1 MLSIA
6 KVTRLRSIIFSVH
19 FAVLLG
25 LLVFTCIPLT
35 ITSSLPI
42 QIWSKQLGLYAA
54 LVGIFYLHLR
64 VLIPRL
70 LYNNR
75 GGAFALLVFLIC
87 IAAPVLNHQADKL
100 MDLPGLLRRFAPGH
114 PPLDDRY
121 TPVGDLSIMI
131 MTMIVIGIAIIIS
144 VTRKVQADLLKE
156 KALENDRI
164 AGELAALRSQI
175 NPHFFFN
182 VLHTIYGLTEID
194 ADKARQAIY
203 TLSQMMRY
211 VLYETRQQ
219 STTVEKELRLIDS
232 YRQLM
237 QLRLPE
243 HVQVVFNL
251 PVGPADAPLS
261 PMLLLPFVENAFK
274 HGVSTVQPS
283 HIYISALL
291 CQESLHFEVRN
302 TLFTEQAKET
312 DEGSGIGL
320 ANTRRR
326 LDLIYPGKYKLTVK
340 EDRELWEFRIELQIF
355 LT

>member
-1 MLSIA
+1 M
-6 KVTRLRSIIFSVH
+6 RSIIFSVH

-35 ITSSLPI
+35 ITASLPV
-42 QIWSKQLGLYAA
+42 QIWTKQLGLYAI

-64 VLIPRL
+64 VFIPKL

-75 GGAFALLVFLIC
+75 SGIFALLVFLIC
-87 IAAPVLNHQADKL
+87 IAAPLLNHQTDKL

-114 PPLDDRY
+114 PPIDERY

-131 MTMIVIGIAIIIS
+131 ITMIVIGIAIIIS
-144 VTRKVQADLLKE
+144 VSRKVHADLLKE

-164 AGELAALRSQI
+164 AGELSVLRSQI

-182 VLHTIYGLTEID
+182 VLHTIYGLTGID
-194 ADKARQAIY
+194 ADRAREAIY
-203 TLSQMMRY
+203 TLSHMMRY
-211 VLYETRQQ
+211 VLYETRQA
-219 STTVEKELRLIDS
+219 STTLEKELHLIDS

-243 HVQVVFNL
+243 HVRVVFNQPEG
-251 PVGPADAPLS
+251 PVNASLS

-274 HGVSTVQPS
+274 HGISTVQPS
-283 HIYISALL
+283 HIYISAQL
-291 CQESLHFEVRN
+291 CQGLLRFEVRN
-302 TLFTEQAKET
+302 TLFAGTAKET

-326 LDLIYPGKYKLTVK
+326 LDLIYPGKHKLSVK
-340 EDRELWEFRIELQIF
+340 EDHELQEFRIELQIS

>member
-1 MLSIA
+1 VLPLVKIS
-6 KVTRLRSIIFSVH
+6 RLRSLIFSVH

-42 QIWSKQLGLYAA
+42 QIWTKQLALYAS

-64 VLIPRL
+64 VLIPKL
-70 LYNNR
+70 LYNNS
-75 GGAFALLVFLIC
+75 GGTFALLVFLIC
-87 IAAPVLNHQADKL
+87 IAAPLLNHQADKL
-100 MDLPGLLRRFAPGH
+100 MDLPGLLRRFAPRH
-114 PPLDDRY
+114 PPIDDRY

-144 VTRKVQADLLKE
+144 VSQKVQADLLKE
-156 KALENDRI
+156 KSLENDRI
-164 AGELAALRSQI
+164 AGELAVLRSQI

-194 ADKARQAIY
+194 ADRAREAIY
-203 TLSQMMRY
+203 TLSHMMRY
-211 VLYETRQQ
+211 VLYDTRQQ
-219 STTVEKELRLIDS
+219 STTLEKELHLIDS

-243 HVQVVFNL
+243 HVQVVFNR
-251 PVGPADAPLS
+251 PEGPIDAPLA

-274 HGVSTVQPS
+274 HGISTVQPS
-283 HIYISALL
+283 HIYISAKL
-291 CQESLHFEVRN
+291 CQGKLHFVVRN
-302 TLFTEQAKET
+302 TLFAEPAKET

-340 EDRELWEFRIELQIF
+340 EDHELQEFRIELQIS

>member
-1 MLSIA
+1 MLSLA
-6 KVTRLRSIIFSVH
+6 KITRFRSVIFSVH

-42 QIWSKQLGLYAA
+42 QIWIKQLSLYTF

-70 LYNNR
+70 LYNSR
-75 GGAFALLVFLIC
+75 GGTFALFVFLIC
-87 IAAPVLNHQADKL
+87 IAAPLLNHQADKL
-100 MDLPGLLRRFAPGH
+100 MDLPGLIRKFVPQRPV
-114 PPLDDRY
+114 DDRY

-131 MTMIVIGIAIIIS
+131 ITMIVIGIAIIIS

-164 AGELAALRSQI
+164 AGELAVLRSQI
-175 NPHFFFN
+175 KPHFFFN

-194 ADKARQAIY
+194 ADKAREAIY
-203 TLSQMMRY
+203 TLSHMMRY

-219 STTVEKELRLIDS
+219 STTLEKELRLIDS

-243 HVQVVFNL
+243 HVQVVFNRPEG
-251 PVGPADAPLS
+251 PVNVPLS

-274 HGVSTVQPS
+274 HGISTVQPS
-283 HIYISALL
+283 HIYISAKL
-291 CQESLHFEVRN
+291 CQGMLRFEIRN
-302 TLFTEQAKET
+302 TLFAEPATET

-340 EDRELWEFRIELQIF
+340 EDHELQEFRIELKIS

>member
-1 MLSIA
+1 MLSLA
-6 KVTRLRSIIFSVH
+6 KIKGLRPLIFSVH

-42 QIWSKQLGLYAA
+42 QIWTKQLALYTA
-54 LVGIFYLHLR
+54 LVSIFYLNLR
-64 VLIPRL
+64 VLIPKL

-75 GGAFALLVFLIC
+75 GGIFALLVFLIC
-87 IAAPVLNHQADKL
+87 ITAPLLNHQADKL
-100 MDLPGLLRRFAPGH
+100 IDLPGLLRRFAPRH
-114 PPLDDRY
+114 PPMEGQY

-164 AGELAALRSQI
+164 AGELAVLRSQI

-194 ADKARQAIY
+194 AERARQAIY
-203 TLSQMMRY
+203 TLSHMMRY
-211 VLYETRQQ
+211 VLYDTPQQ
-219 STTVEKELRLIDS
+219 STTLEKELQLIDS

-243 HVQVVFNL
+243 HVRVVFNR
-251 PVGPADAPLS
+251 PEAPINTPLA

-274 HGVSTVQPS
+274 HGISTLRPS
-283 HIYISALL
+283 HIYISAQL
-291 CQESLHFEVRN
+291 CQGLLRFEVRN
-302 TLFTEQAKET
+302 TLFTEPAKET

-326 LDLIYPGKYKLTVK
+326 LELIYPGKYKLNVK
-340 EDRELWEFRIELQIF
+340 EDRELQEFRIELQIS

>member
-1 MLSIA
+1 ME
-6 KVTRLRSIIFSVH
+6 
-19 FAVLLG
+19 G
-25 LLVFTCIPLT
+25 
-35 ITSSLPI
+35 
-42 QIWSKQLGLYAA
+42 Q
-54 LVGIFYLHLR
+54 
-64 VLIPRL
+64 
-70 LYNNR
+70 
-75 GGAFALLVFLIC
+75 
-87 IAAPVLNHQADKL
+87 
-100 MDLPGLLRRFAPGH
+100 
-114 PPLDDRY
+114 Y

-164 AGELAALRSQI
+164 AGELAVLRSQI

-194 ADKARQAIY
+194 AERARQAIY
-203 TLSQMMRY
+203 TLSHMMRY
-211 VLYETRQQ
+211 VLYDTPQQ
-219 STTVEKELRLIDS
+219 STTLEKELQLIDS

-243 HVQVVFNL
+243 HVRVVFNR
-251 PVGPADAPLS
+251 PEAPINTPLA

-274 HGVSTVQPS
+274 HGISTLRPS
-283 HIYISALL
+283 HIYISAQL
-291 CQESLHFEVRN
+291 CQGLLRFEVRN
-302 TLFTEQAKET
+302 TLFTEPAKET

-326 LDLIYPGKYKLTVK
+326 LELIYPGKYKLNVK
-340 EDRELWEFRIELQIF
+340 EDRELQEFRIELQIS